1 MTTRLSARKARTSKS
16 EEGDDSPNKSDC
28 TPPTL
33 VSVLLTVSRIEVV
46 STRPPTGVHLP
57 PDDAAGDPCATSEE
71 LPSDIRGAGEEVSR
85 GLTAELVNTHSL
97 RMYKDTDHAPA
108 HHPQA

>member
-1 MTTRLSARKARTSKS
+1 MTTRLSARKTRTSKS
-16 EEGDDSPNKSDC
+16 EEGDDPHNSDC

-33 VSVLLTVSRIEVV
+33 VSALLAASCIEVV
-46 STRPPTGVHLP
+46 STRPPTGVLVP

-85 GLTAELVNTHSL
+85 GLTGELVSTH
-97 RMYKDTDHAPA
+97 
-108 HHPQA
+108 